1 MSTDKSIPDLDEMTV
16 DFITNLFKTIIEGTL
31 TNFEAKILQVEKTV
45 ESLEKQLATLIL
57 GYGEQAVFME
67 ALVAQLAFASDE
79 ARAAFQKNVSEA
91 RKEMLE
97 VMQNASK
104 GLLADQ
110 SENFTTALA
119 DMAESK
125 LSDSDS

>member
-31 TNFEAKILQVEKTV
+31 TNFEAKILALETTV
-45 ESLEKQLATLIL
+45 ENLEKQLATLIL

-79 ARAAFQKNVSEA
+79 ARSAFQKDVSEA

>member
-1 MSTDKSIPDLDEMTV
+1 MSSENSIPNLDELTV
-16 DFITNLFKTIIEGTL
+16 DFITNLFKNIIEGTL
-31 TNFEAKILQVEKTV
+31 TNFEAKILQIEKTV

-79 ARAAFQKNVSEA
+79 ARSAFQKNVAEA

-110 SENFTTALA
+110 SENFTTALT